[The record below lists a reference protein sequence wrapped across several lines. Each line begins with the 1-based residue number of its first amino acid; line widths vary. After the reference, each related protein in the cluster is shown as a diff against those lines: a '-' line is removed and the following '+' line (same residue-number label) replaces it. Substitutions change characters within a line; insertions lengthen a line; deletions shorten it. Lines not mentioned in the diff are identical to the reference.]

1 MRAVGSKEMLAA
13 AASFLLFHRAFGGLP
28 LVKVTRK
35 LVGKETLKIMQ
46 TPGHTSGSI
55 SLLLDKSVFVGDLV
69 FADGGVGRTD
79 LPTGDFK
86 EIENSIRNKLY
97 KLDNDILV
105 HPGHGTVTKIGLE
118 KKFNA
123 FFTE

>member
-1 MRAVGSKEMLAA
+1 MEDGEKMN
-13 AASFLLFHRAFGGLP
+13 FDGIN
-28 LVKVTRK
+28 VKC
-35 LVGKETLKIMQ
+35 IH
-46 TPGHTSGSI
+46 TPGHTNGSCCFLIENNLFSGDTLFNGSI
-55 SLLLDKSVFVGDLV
+55 
-69 FADGGVGRTD
+69 GRCD

-86 EIENSIRNKLY
+86 EIENSIRNKIY
-97 KLDNDILV
+97 KLESDVLV